1 MVSNQLSE
9 LHQRNKLIV
18 WLLWGC
24 LLLGIGANYNY
35 PNTIITLLSAGTPLA
50 LLCTILVWRRLAPA
64 YMMYVTSLGFNVIA
78 FFFIDTTSNIINML
92 IIYLGLGI
100 VSLYHNYRP
109 LVVNGVL
116 SAIMINYFLMTKD
129 SYASVDPIGVNA
141 FLILMVLVLVFQSR
155 IGSRMIANMSK
166 SNSESE
172 RAKSEMEK
180 VLTGVTESV
189 GVLSHSSNLMQDNAL
204 TTDRISKEVVSA
216 FQEIAIGVESQ
227 TSSVTDISHAMQQL
241 NETVMQASVAS
252 ITMSGKSRDTD
263 QFTQE
268 GQDKIIRLTDNMSEV
283 TDIVTRTSDI
293 MQHMNEQNQKIETIV
308 ATIVGIAQQT
318 NLLSLNASIEA
329 ARAGEHGKGF
339 AVVSHEIRKL
349 AQNSHEA
356 SADIAGILGTV
367 QKNIEQATEMVS
379 NGLLAVESGKQSAD
393 EISRLFGGIRENTQS
408 VLEQAESLKTMNE
421 HIHHSSNVVLGEL
434 HSVAAITEENSASIE
449 EVLAS
454 VEVQQQHV
462 SETVTSIGHLNQ
474 LAGTLESLTKK
485 S

>member
-24 LLLGIGANYNY
+24 LLLGVGANYNY
-35 PNTIITLLSAGTPLA
+35 PHNIITIISAGTPLA
-50 LLCTILVWRRLAPA
+50 LLCTALVWRRLATS
-64 YMMYVTSLGFNVIA
+64 YMMYITTLGFNVIS
-78 FFFIDTTSNIINML
+78 FFFIDATSNIINML
-92 IIYLGLGI
+92 ILYLGLGI

-109 LVVNGVL
+109 LILNGVI
-116 SAIMINYFLMTKD
+116 SAIMINYFMMTKD

-141 FLILMVLVLVFQSR
+141 FLILMVMVLVFQSR
-155 IGSRMIANMSK
+155 IGSRMIGNMSK

-172 RAKSEMEK
+172 RAKSDMEK
-180 VLTGVTESV
+180 VLIGVTESV
-189 GVLSHSSNLMQDNAL
+189 SVLSHSSNLMQDNAL

-227 TSSVTDISHAMQQL
+227 ATSVTDISHAMQQL
-241 NETVMQASVAS
+241 NETVLQANESS
-252 ITMSGKSRDTD
+252 ITMSDKSRDTD
-263 QFTQE
+263 HITQE
-268 GQDKIIRLTDNMSEV
+268 GQEKIIRLTDNMSEV
-283 TDIVTRTSDI
+283 TDIVTGTSGI
-293 MQHMNEQNQKIETIV
+293 MKHMNEQNQKIETIV

-356 SADIAGILGTV
+356 SANIAEILGTV
-367 QKNIEQATEMVS
+367 QKNIEQATNMVN
-379 NGLLAVESGKQSAD
+379 NGLLAVESGRNSVDDIA
-393 EISRLFGGIRENTQS
+393 RLFDGIRDNTQG
-408 VLEQAESLKTMNE
+408 VLEQAESLKNMNE
-421 HIHHSSNVVLGEL
+421 HIRQSSTVVLGEL

-449 EVLAS
+449 QVLAS

-462 SETVTSIGHLNQ
+462 SETVTSIGHLNE
-474 LAGTLESLTKK
+474 LAGTLGNLTKK